1 MEVYMEKINQSL
13 TYFFSRNKYQQ
24 KKIVESSFV
33 YAAYPHAVGEILARS
48 TRILAFKKGLLTVAC
63 KNSIFVTELNQMK
76 ELMINKMNEVLQQ
89 DIIQDVRFVIG
100 NVRPVSVRKKKKQ
113 LRRVQKEWIER
124 VVKDAPECYRDQ
136 VRSMLTAYKEKTNE

>member
-1 MEVYMEKINQSL
+1 MEKINQSL

>member
-1 MEVYMEKINQSL
+1 
-13 TYFFSRNKYQQ
+13 
-24 KKIVESSFV
+24 
-33 YAAYPHAVGEILARS
+33 
-48 TRILAFKKGLLTVAC
+48 LTVAC